1 MNDILIGALLAM
13 LLLNSLAIGFI
24 MGRRSAGE
32 KAAVKDIPSPE
43 VPLSEEEQEKIR
55 KERDE
60 LKKEQE
66 AFLSLVGYNVDIA
79 YGLGDNPFEGR

>member
-1 MNDILIGALLAM
+1 MSDIWIGALLAM
-13 LLLNSLAIGFI
+13 FLLNSFVIGFI

-43 VPLSEEEQEKIR
+43 APLSEEEQEKIR

-79 YGLGDNPFEGR
+79 YGLGEKPFEGR